1 MKIVAACLATASL
14 SLLLAVTATQ
24 AAESCSAAQA
34 RCSIENADQLDRDLL
49 LRVKPSTIPRVCR
62 GMSGVELRKCK
73 CEAGGTR
80 EFPCFFRPATIFNP
94 ESCSCQ

>member
-1 MKIVAACLATASL
+1 MTIVAACLASASL
-14 SLLLAVTATQ
+14 SLLLAVTATR

-34 RCSIENADQLDRDLL
+34 RCSTENANQLDRDLL
-49 LRVKPSTIPRVCR
+49 LRVKRSTTPRVCI
-62 GMSGVELRKCK
+62 GMSGVDLRKCK

-80 EFPCFFRPATIFNP
+80 EFPCFFQPASIFNP